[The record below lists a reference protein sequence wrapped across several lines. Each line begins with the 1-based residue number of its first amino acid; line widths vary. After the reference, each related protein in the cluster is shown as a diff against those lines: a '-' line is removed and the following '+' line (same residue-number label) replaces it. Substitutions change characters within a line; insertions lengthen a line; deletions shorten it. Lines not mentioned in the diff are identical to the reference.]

1 MLSVDE
7 IKRLAGQFHTN
18 ELNVAREY
26 AQGKLRKWYNGF
38 QMGEIKVRVRLENA
52 WDLHLQ
58 GEGNLGDRRVR
69 SAEVEAVVD
78 TGAVMMLLPQDLVEN
93 LGLDL
98 AGKTIVALADETKIE
113 LTVAQT
119 VAITIAGR
127 TWRTDCLV
135 GPPACEPL
143 IGQLIL
149 ERLDLILDPL
159 KRTVTPRPES
169 PYLPTLKLK

>member
-1 MLSVDE
+1 MVSPEFRNFKCRVPG
-7 IKRLAGQFHTN
+7 IPVAPNKRALK
-18 ELNVAREY
+18 Y
-26 AQGKLRKWYNGF
+26 YNLDK
-38 QMGEIKVRVRLENA
+38 MGEIKVKIRLENA
-52 WDLHLQ
+52 RDLIFK
-58 GEGNLGDRRVR
+58 EENRLGKQKVR
-69 SAEVEAVVD
+69 SADIEAVVD

-93 LGLDL
+93 LGLEM
-98 AGKTIVALADETKIE
+98 AGKTIVTLADETKRE
-113 LTVAQT
+113 LDVAKR
-119 VAITIAGR
+119 VAVTIAGR
-127 TWRTDCLV
+127 QWETDCLV

>member
-1 MLSVDE
+1 
-7 IKRLAGQFHTN
+7 
-18 ELNVAREY
+18 
-26 AQGKLRKWYNGF
+26 
-38 QMGEIKVRVRLENA
+38 MGEIKVRVRLQNA
-52 WDLHLQ
+52 GDLFLKEK
-58 GEGNLGDRRVR
+58 GKLGKRRVR
-69 SAEVEAVVD
+69 AAEVEAVVD
-78 TGAVMMLLPQDLVEN
+78 TGAVMMLLPQDLTES

-98 AGKTIVALADETKIE
+98 AGKAIVALADETKRE
-113 LTVAQT
+113 LDVAKR
-119 VAITIAGR
+119 VAVTIAGR
-127 TWRTDCLV
+127 TWETDCLV